1 MLRTNKRIS
10 LRAERHKGKRHTTV
24 DGGDA
29 ANENGGKVEE
39 DDRDGGLVSL
49 SQAADILEDVV
60 TVALNDIF

>member
-1 MLRTNKRIS
+1 
-10 LRAERHKGKRHTTV
+10 
-24 DGGDA
+24 
-29 ANENGGKVEE
+29 VEE